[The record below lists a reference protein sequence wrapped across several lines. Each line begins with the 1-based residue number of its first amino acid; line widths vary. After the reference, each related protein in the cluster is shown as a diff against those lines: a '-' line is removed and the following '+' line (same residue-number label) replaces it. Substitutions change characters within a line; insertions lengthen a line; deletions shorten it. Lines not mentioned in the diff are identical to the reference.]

1 MHQTLSGH
9 FSLRT
14 SRETCPMSGGSFSCP
29 SSSNFDLRA
38 GPRPEGLLLLRV
50 PRSKDFPL
58 AILHHEISFVMS
70 SDELITLMKPSSP
83 LCQAGCETTH
93 RSSVLYEIGKK
104 GRVFFQHLP
113 LPRGFATSRS
123 TPQIHQSDV
132 QLSQQSFHI

>member
-14 SRETCPMSGGSFSCP
+14 SRETGPMSGGSFSCP

-38 GPRPEGLLLLRV
+38 GPRPEGLLLFRV
-50 PRSKDFPL
+50 PGYKDFPL
-58 AILHHEISFVMS
+58 AILHHQISFVMS

-93 RSSVLYEIGKK
+93 RSPELYEIGKK
-104 GRVFFQHLP
+104 NKRGEVFPASSSPTRLRDLKVNSSNP
-113 LPRGFATSRS
+113 SE
-123 TPQIHQSDV
+123 
-132 QLSQQSFHI
+132 